1 MNRTDSDA
9 LLRHPRHARPW
20 GTSLAL
26 VAALSAVSAGQTC
39 AADDDIAAI
48 ELRRLLEP
56 TPAEI
61 AQEEKGRIYIY
72 DGLSGRDI
80 ERAMSEEFD
89 RVEHMMFIRV
99 RKTDADGEPVRD
111 PDTGAA
117 EVEDDGC

>member
-1 MNRTDSDA
+1 MTDAIA
-9 LLRHPRHARPW
+9 L
-20 GTSLAL
+20 
-26 VAALSAVSAGQTC
+26 AVSAGQTC

-56 TPAEI
+56 TPSEI
-61 AQEEKGRIYIY
+61 VQEEEGRIYIY
-72 DGLSGRDI
+72 DGLSGSDI

-89 RVEHMMFIRV
+89 RVENMMFIRV

>member
-9 LLRHPRHARPW
+9 RLRHPRHARLW
-20 GTSLAL
+20 GVRLSL
-26 VAALSAVSAGQTC
+26 VAALSALSAGEAC
-39 AADDDIAAI
+39 AGDDDIAAI

-61 AQEEKGRIYIY
+61 AQEQKGRIYIY

-111 PDTGAA
+111 PETGAE